1 MCISGN
7 RLSSS
12 AVRTGAFAT
21 RFGTMLASCILFFVA
36 LLAGHSGLCAVGD
49 PSSQTR
55 SWGATWGPSGG
66 QGKHCLD
73 EQKRKLMLE
82 HVISGAHNPL
92 GFENQFILTYCIPL
106 TEKPSIL
113 FDPTKIELGLAN
125 YISPSSFHIGPT
137 IRLVPLSFVTL
148 RAEVTAFYIWP
159 VPMQGAG
166 YIETTNY
173 QNFKEATANPPP
185 GPAMDMYGIRAA
197 LGVTLQGS
205 LPLGSKVE
213 ISLINGLTGE
223 YWRAA
228 NDGRTRKF
236 WYVARLDGIMH
247 GRGDWALVNNVAL
260 LVSIKP
266 HPNHAIRIGFTDS
279 LLYIKGSDAY
289 GFTLPT
295 TNPDGSC
302 PLSVCRTGLFG
313 KYVANITAG
322 VLAWS
327 VIKLNNRAKHLD
339 LFLRVGAFTRHAVRS
354 GVTLAAGLGIT
365 YELSST
371 PTRDAIEASEPPPP
385 DAAIPA
391 TTTMTPT
398 LPSATTNPA
407 PAPTSE
413 PPKPAPTAEEPATPV
428 VEGQKSNLSRAPTVD

>member
-1 MCISGN
+1 MCISGY

-36 LLAGHSGLCAVGD
+36 LLAGRGGLCAVGD

-92 GFENQFILTYCIPL
+92 GFENQLILTYCIPL

-113 FDPTKIELGLAN
+113 FDPTKLELGLAN

-197 LGVTLQGS
+197 LGVTLQGA

-223 YWRAA
+223 YWKVA
-228 NDGRTRKF
+228 NDGHTLRF

-260 LVSIKP
+260 LLSIKP

-279 LLYIKGSDAY
+279 LLYIPGSDSPGYA
-289 GFTLPT
+289 
-295 TNPDGSC
+295 
-302 PLSVCRTGLFG
+302 FG
-313 KYVANITAG
+313 PFGCQIRCEG
-322 VLAWS
+322 
-327 VIKLNNRAKHLD
+327 R
-339 LFLRVGAFTRHAVRS
+339 
-354 GVTLAAGLGIT
+354 
-365 YELSST
+365 
-371 PTRDAIEASEPPPP
+371 
-385 DAAIPA
+385 
-391 TTTMTPT
+391 
-398 LPSATTNPA
+398 
-407 PAPTSE
+407 
-413 PPKPAPTAEEPATPV
+413 PV
-428 VEGQKSNLSRAPTVD
+428 